1 MTEETQYTPKTV
13 KDVDAHEFVR
23 QYAKHLKGKVSDRT
37 IHDEGSGTG
46 RGCTERARA
55 VLPLA
60 VAGASIG
67 AFRSPCALAL
77 APSPLASARPCRDR
91 RPRERKER
99 LSDKKINS
107 FLSLSLSLSLQLTP
121 CENVDLIKTGCYK
134 ELSPYDPDW
143 YYVRAAS
150 VARKIYLK
158 QGIGIGK
165 FRKIYGSTY
174 RKGVRTE
181 HFCKVSGGVIR
192 HICQQL
198 EKAGLVELYSKGGRV
213 ITSAGKRDLDLIAGR
228 CPNAPK
234 MIFT

>member
-1 MTEETQYTPKTV
+1 MT
-13 KDVDAHEFVR
+13 
-23 QYAKHLKGKVSDRT
+23 KGLARG
-37 IHDEGSGTG
+37 EGARRG
-46 RGCTERARA
+46 RGLCYLSRWRGRRSARSD
-55 VLPLA
+55 P
-60 VAGASIG
+60 
-67 AFRSPCALAL
+67 L
-77 APSPLASARPCRDR
+77 APSPSPPALSHPRARAGTGDLGN
-91 RPRERKER
+91 ERNVCLTR
-99 LSDKKINS
+99 KK
-107 FLSLSLSLSLQLTP
+107 LVSLSLYLQLTP

>member
-1 MTEETQYTPKTV
+1 MGIFHSFFFLFSAAAKPISQMRWHNKRFLQASHQTTPNAEGSSGAVLGGEEHRRRVEQRGEPKKEAEPITMTEETQYTPKTV

-60 VAGASIG
+60 VAGALIG

-107 FLSLSLSLSLQLTP
+107 FLSLSLSLCSLLHARTLTSSRP
-121 CENVDLIKTGCYK
+121 GATR
-134 ELSPYDPDW
+134 S
-143 YYVRAAS
+143 
-150 VARKIYLK
+150 
-158 QGIGIGK
+158 
-165 FRKIYGSTY
+165 
-174 RKGVRTE
+174 
-181 HFCKVSGGVIR
+181 
-192 HICQQL
+192 
-198 EKAGLVELYSKGGRV
+198 
-213 ITSAGKRDLDLIAGR
+213 
-228 CPNAPK
+228 
-234 MIFT
+234 